1 MMNFVCVIV
10 RSTEKLD
17 KLSAE
22 RNMGNITGFT
32 KTRDSLIRTIWYF
45 G

>member
-32 KTRDSLIRTIWYF
+32 KTRDSLIRTIRYL